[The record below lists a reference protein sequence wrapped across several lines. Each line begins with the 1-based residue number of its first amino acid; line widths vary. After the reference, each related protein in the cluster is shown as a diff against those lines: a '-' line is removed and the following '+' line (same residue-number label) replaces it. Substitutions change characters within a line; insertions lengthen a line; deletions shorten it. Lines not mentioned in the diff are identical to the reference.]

1 MTVVAIT
8 VPGQVVVI
16 ITGGVAVELA
26 WPGAGLEAAALSL
39 VSVVPMVIVREIS
52 RVGDSPTQSLALL
65 SCHDGAELC
74 QQPITPVTQRVHMEI
89 ITVLS
94 IRCGCC
100 GPFCCCRSSG
110 IFGGGLHC
118 CSWCCCFFRG
128 CIRAYNIVKST

>member
-8 VPGQVVVI
+8 VLGQVVVI
-16 ITGGVAVELA
+16 ITGGVAVELT

-39 VSVVPMVIVREIS
+39 VSVVPVVIVREVS

-94 IRCGCC
+94 IRC
-100 GPFCCCRSSG
+100 CCRSSG
-110 IFGGGLHC
+110 IFGGGLQC
-118 CSWCCCFFRG
+118 CSWCCCCFRG
-128 CIRAYNIVKST
+128 CIWAYNIVKST